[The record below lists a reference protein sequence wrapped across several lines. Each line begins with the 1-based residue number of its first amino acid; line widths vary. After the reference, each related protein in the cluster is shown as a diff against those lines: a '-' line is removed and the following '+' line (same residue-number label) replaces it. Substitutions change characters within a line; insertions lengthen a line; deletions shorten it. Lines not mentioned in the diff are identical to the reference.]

1 MDKKKGIINVTVSV
15 FFRII
20 FLAANFLAR
29 RFLIKVLGNEYN
41 GLNSLYMSLLEF
53 LSVAELGV
61 GTAITYCMY
70 KPIVEGDNDKVSA
83 LYGLFVKFY
92 FVVGAVIL
100 IAGCALMPFLKIFA
114 KDYESLDTNLY
125 LTFGLCLISVV
136 LSYAFSAKSSLIN
149 AYKNNYITTT
159 IYSLGIIFQCVLQ
172 VIVLIVTR
180 SFIAYVS
187 CRIGAVVFQWIAT
200 EIVTRKKYSG
210 ILKNRRKSDK
220 ETNKEVVKNAKAMF
234 MHKIGAVLVN
244 TSDSVIISTF
254 IGIVILGKY
263 SNLNP

>member
-1 MDKKKGIINVTVSV
+1 MMDKKKGIINVTVSV

-125 LTFGLCLISVV
+125 LTFGICLVSGV
-136 LSYAFSAKSSLIN
+136 LSYAFSAKS
-149 AYKNNYITTT
+149 
-159 IYSLGIIFQCVLQ
+159 
-172 VIVLIVTR
+172 
-180 SFIAYVS
+180 
-187 CRIGAVVFQWIAT
+187 
-200 EIVTRKKYSG
+200 
-210 ILKNRRKSDK
+210 
-220 ETNKEVVKNAKAMF
+220 
-234 MHKIGAVLVN
+234 
-244 TSDSVIISTF
+244 
-254 IGIVILGKY
+254 
-263 SNLNP
+263 